1 MKNQWFRV
9 SFILILVRLL
19 KISLEFS
26 MPSKIKFKQSTLSHS
41 MHLILKCRVYLNLF
55 VAAYC

>member
-1 MKNQWFRV
+1 MVLSEFCPHIGAFIKNKFRV
-9 SFILILVRLL
+9 F
-19 KISLEFS
+19 

-55 VAAYC
+55 VAAYY